1 MDALRALLAEG
12 QAKQKALKEKASGV
26 STAQSG
32 RKFYRGSEL
41 KRVAREEAAARERA
55 AIEAS
60 RTRKRKLR
68 EAEEE
73 SHWSSMPSTS
83 SASAVASSSASASAE
98 SSASLAM
105 VAVNSLPRAEVVR
118 RLRDSGFP
126 TTLYGEDDDARLLRL
141 RRVESTQGDGAGGRE
156 LGLGDGFETR
166 NALMDDLDDA
176 KEAKAEA
183 RAARRAA
190 KRAKRSDPNIEV
202 DPQTMCYR
210 FFKSMLREWAAD
222 LAARPGTVKGTA
234 KGKVATKTQKQCK
247 DYMRPFFK
255 MCKAKNLSRDILPHI
270 VRIVTSCKEGEYV
283 VANDAYILLAIGNA
297 AWPIGVTQVG
307 IHARAGRERIEESQT
322 KQAHV
327 MNDECARKYITAI
340 KRCMT
345 YCQTK
350 YPSSP
355 SKSVTT

>member
-1 MDALRALLAEG
+1 MEALRALLAEG
-12 QAKQKALKEKASGV
+12 AAKQAALKEKASGV

-41 KRVAREEAAARERA
+41 KRVAREEAAARELA

-83 SASAVASSSASASAE
+83 SALASSSVSASAASPALSAVAAA
-98 SSASLAM
+98 
-105 VAVNSLPRAEVVR
+105 NSLPRAEVVR
-118 RLRDSGFP
+118 RLRDFGFP
-126 TTLYGEDDDARLLRL
+126 TTLYGEGDDARLLRL
-141 RRVESTQGDGAGGRE
+141 RSVESTQGDGAGGRE

-166 NALMDDLDDA
+166 NAVMDDLDDA

-190 KRAKRSDPNIEV
+190 KRAKRSDPNVEV

-210 FFKSMLREWAAD
+210 FFKAMLREWSAD
-222 LAARPGTVKGTA
+222 LAARPGTVKLTA

-247 DYMRPFFK
+247 DYMRPFFQ
-255 MCKAKNLSRDILPHI
+255 MCKAKTLPRDILPHI
-270 VRIVTSCKEGEYV
+270 VRIVSSCKEGEYV
-283 VANDAYILLAIGNA
+283 VANDAYILLAIGNQ

-327 MNDECARKYITAI
+327 MNDERARKYITAI